1 MAIAPINYATIQ
13 RTADIETFKNQQ
25 DTKPMV
31 DQQNIQVQVDHREDV
46 LHHQVI
52 HPEENEQLDNHTDA
66 REEGKNKYK
75 KQGSVTLI
83 LVGIIFVLVSF
94 FVQEKLTPKDVQ
106 EITRL
111 SEKELKIIVER
122 ELKNANDKVEDA
134 IDAVVEQSQENAKR
148 LMEKETNEKIMAI
161 NEYSNTVIESMNKTH
176 NEILFLYNMLNDKH
190 TELTGLASQLQQFS
204 EQVKHTQDEM
214 MTHLTETVKEPEPA
228 RTEVSEPVE
237 EQPQQISPKASVAEE
252 TDNGSFNDQVLALH
266 QNGVSDVEIARKLG
280 RGLGEVKLVIGL
292 YKGEDVSEI

>member
-1 MAIAPINYATIQ
+1 MTGVEI
-13 RTADIETFKNQQ
+13 
-25 DTKPMV
+25 
-31 DQQNIQVQVDHREDV
+31 
-46 LHHQVI
+46 
-52 HPEENEQLDNHTDA
+52 
-66 REEGKNKYK
+66 
-75 KQGSVTLI
+75 TLI

-214 MTHLTETVKEPEPA
+214 MTHLTETRKPSPSVQPEWNRHCRSVFEHHRTNWSDALLPLLPAIRIQKSPVPVK
-228 RTEVSEPVE
+228 VWQWPVRLLRYFRFHR
-237 EQPQQISPKASVAEE
+237 QLMLSIIYFV
-252 TDNGSFNDQVLALH
+252 
-266 QNGVSDVEIARKLG
+266 
-280 RGLGEVKLVIGL
+280 
-292 YKGEDVSEI
+292 

>member
-1 MAIAPINYATIQ
+1 MTGVEI
-13 RTADIETFKNQQ
+13 
-25 DTKPMV
+25 
-31 DQQNIQVQVDHREDV
+31 
-46 LHHQVI
+46 
-52 HPEENEQLDNHTDA
+52 
-66 REEGKNKYK
+66 
-75 KQGSVTLI
+75 TLI

-122 ELKNANDKVEDA
+122 ELKNANDK
-134 IDAVVEQSQENAKR
+134 SQENAKR

-214 MTHLTETVKEPEPA
+214 MTHLTETVKEPELA

>member
-1 MAIAPINYATIQ
+1 MTGVEI
-13 RTADIETFKNQQ
+13 
-25 DTKPMV
+25 
-31 DQQNIQVQVDHREDV
+31 
-46 LHHQVI
+46 
-52 HPEENEQLDNHTDA
+52 
-66 REEGKNKYK
+66 
-75 KQGSVTLI
+75 TLI

-94 FVQEKLTPKDVQ
+94 FVQEKLTPKDAQ

-111 SEKELKIIVER
+111 SEKALKIIIDSITVLKIIVER

-214 MTHLTETVKEPEPA
+214 MTHLTGTVKEPEPA

-237 EQPQQISPKASVAEE
+237 
-252 TDNGSFNDQVLALH
+252 T
-266 QNGVSDVEIARKLG
+266 
-280 RGLGEVKLVIGL
+280 
-292 YKGEDVSEI
+292 